1 MSNDTS
7 LLDRYRG
14 SMLGL
19 ACGDAVGCAVEFY
32 PRERFKPL
40 TDMIGGGKFRLN
52 PGEWTD
58 DTSMAICLASSL
70 IECRGHNPSDQ
81 MSRYSNWFSTGDPGP
96 KDKPIGVGKT
106 VMQALFKFRRDGTS
120 YAGSSNPRTAGNGA
134 LMRLA
139 PVVLAYYPD
148 RVKVQEYAKLSTLTT
163 HAADECLAM
172 SSLLAEAIF
181 KALSGCSKD
190 EIQSIHNDWQGL
202 DTLPSEFVQG
212 TGFAPESLRAAM
224 WAFLST
230 TSFEKAILEAANLGD
245 DADTTA
251 AICGQIAGAF
261 YGIGAIPEHWLRR
274 LYRKTELLRIA
285 DKLCELSTMNL
296 QTYS

>member
-1 MSNDTS
+1 VANDTS
-7 LLDRYRG
+7 LLDRYG
-14 SMLGL
+14 GTMLGL

-32 PRERFKPL
+32 SRGRFQPL
-40 TDMIGGGKFRLN
+40 TDMVGGGKFRLN
-52 PGEWTD
+52 PGEWSD

-70 IECRGHNPSDQ
+70 IKCQGHNPSDQ
-81 MSRYSNWFSTGDPGP
+81 MSRYSSWFSTGDPGA
-96 KDKPIGVGKT
+96 KDKPVGVGKT
-106 VMQALFKFRRDGTS
+106 VMQSLFKFRRDGDP

-148 RVKVQEYAKLSTLTT
+148 REKVQEYARLSTITT
-163 HAADECLAM
+163 HAADECIAT

-181 KALSGCSKD
+181 IALSGGNKD
-190 EIQSIHNDWQGL
+190 EIKSIHDDWQNL
-202 DTLPSEFVQG
+202 ATFPPESVQG

-230 TSFEKAILEAANLGD
+230 KSFEEAILAAVNLGD

-251 AICGQIAGAF
+251 AICGQVAGAF
-261 YGIGAIPEHWLRR
+261 YGVGAIPEHWLRR
-274 LYRKTELLRIA
+274 LYREA
-285 DKLCELSTMNL
+285 DLHHLADELCELLTTNL
-296 QTYS
+296 